1 MSQEPYRPL
10 QQTAHRPR
18 ARRRRPLPADWPVL
32 LVLAI
37 SRAVVAAGFVF
48 VPAFRPRLGDAT
60 LTVITIGLA
69 LGVAAAAGGVWHVL
83 RTPVRRDLLADVVTL
98 TCLVPTIVVAS
109 GIQLADARFGGR
121 AENVLAAMGAV
132 AAVFAIVA
140 FTGASEGGTRF
151 GFVALAALPA
161 ALSVA
166 AIIGGTT
173 VFAGGQT
180 WQGLSLAWMA
190 AAGASLV
197 YLVAPGARGWVS
209 ILVFTGFA
217 AAMLTLPDRRV
228 TESSR
233 ADLDVAL
240 LTVAAVAAIVVVI
253 GLAPSGRAGDPTGE
267 R

>member
-1 MSQEPYRPL
+1 MS
-10 QQTAHRPR
+10 
-18 ARRRRPLPADWPVL
+18 
-32 LVLAI
+32 
-37 SRAVVAAGFVF
+37 
-48 VPAFRPRLGDAT
+48 
-60 LTVITIGLA
+60 
-69 LGVAAAAGGVWHVL
+69 LGVAAVAGGVWYTL
-83 RTPVRRDLLADVVTL
+83 RTPVRRDLAADAVTL
-98 TCLVPTIVVAS
+98 ACLVPTIVVAS

-140 FTGASEGGTRF
+140 FIGASERGAGF

-190 AAGASLV
+190 AAGATLV
-197 YLVAPGARGWVS
+197 YLVIPASRGWVS
-209 ILVFTGFA
+209 IVVFAGFA

-228 TESSR
+228 TASTQ

-240 LTVAAVAAIVVVI
+240 LTVAAVAAIIVLI
-253 GLAPSGRAGDPTGE
+253 GFAPSGRPSGPTGE